1 VPGAEAGRVAPLESA
16 GRGFIYRQ
24 PRRQKLSDDRS
35 EPVDLAYIGRAL
47 RRLTSDVASLRDDMH
62 VLTAIVLRHDR
73 EFERLNTKLDD
84 MLRQLRTMVA
94 QHQRTA
100 ERVRQL
106 EDQR

>member
-1 VPGAEAGRVAPLESA
+1 
-16 GRGFIYRQ
+16 
-24 PRRQKLSDDRS
+24 LSDDRS
-35 EPVDLAYIGRAL
+35 EPVDLAYIGPAL
-47 RRLTSDVASLRDDMH
+47 QRLTSDVASLRDDMH

>member
-1 VPGAEAGRVAPLESA
+1 MLSED
-16 GRGFIYRQ
+16 RG
-24 PRRQKLSDDRS
+24 
-35 EPVDLAYIGRAL
+35 EPVVDLAYIGRAL
-47 RRLTSDVASLRDDMH
+47 QRLTGDVASLRDDMH

-84 MLRQLRTMVA
+84 MLQQLRAMVA

-106 EDQR
+106 EEQR

>member
-1 VPGAEAGRVAPLESA
+1 LESA

-47 RRLTSDVASLRDDMH
+47 QRLTSDVASLRDDMH

-100 ERVRQL
+100 ERVPQL